1 MPHRKHRG
9 PATDRAEQ
17 CRGGATGAAQGGGA
31 IRGIGEKFGAN
42 PVTGTGSLS
51 IPIPAS
57 PGRDG
62 FGPSLTLTY
71 DSGSGNG
78 PFGFG
83 WTLRLASI
91 TRRTDRGLPRYRDA
105 AESDVFILA
114 DTEDLV
120 PVLTDAGT
128 RFEDRASAPATSS
141 IVTGPA
147 GGPVRADRTVDS
159 AQRRR
164 CALALVFPRQRADDL
179 RPRRPLTHPRPGRQA
194 PHLLLVGERDPRRQ
208 GQRNPVRLRRRERR
222 RGPARTGARTQPR
235 RPR

>member
-1 MPHRKHRG
+1 MAQPL
-9 PATDRAEQ
+9 TEQ
-17 CRGGATGAAQGGGA
+17 SNAAAAPLALPKGGGA

-141 IVTGPA
+141 IVTGPGWRA
-147 GGPVRADRTVDS
+147 CSRGSNGGLGAAT
-159 AQRRR
+159 AM
-164 CALALVFPRQRADDL
+164 CI
-179 RPRRPLTHPRPGRQA
+179 
-194 PHLLLVGERDPRRQ
+194 
-208 GQRNPVRLRRRERR
+208 
-222 RGPARTGARTQPR
+222 GARFPETTC
-235 RPR
+235 